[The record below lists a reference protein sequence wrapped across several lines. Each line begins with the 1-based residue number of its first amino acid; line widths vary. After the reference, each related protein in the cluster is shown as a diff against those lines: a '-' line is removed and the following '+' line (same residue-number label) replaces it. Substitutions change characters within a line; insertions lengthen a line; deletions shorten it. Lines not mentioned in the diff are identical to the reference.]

1 MKRKVYILEGL
12 DCANCAAK
20 IENKLSKMPGL
31 SDVSVT
37 YATKQLRLSAEDP
50 DALLPQVREVVK
62 SMEPDVEV
70 VERTRGGKQTQTHE
84 HSHHDHD
91 HHDHEHHHEHGAGC
105 GCVHDHHDHEHHHDH
120 GESCGC
126 GHDHHDHEHHHD
138 HKEGPHATRSH
149 THFVEEFHHVEGH
162 PEDCDCEQCHSF
174 VEYCDVC
181 GESLAKCTCH
191 MPDEDLEKRVYILE
205 GIDCANCAAKIEA
218 KIRQMPEVGFA
229 SVAFATK
236 QLRVSANNQ
245 DELLPKMQAVVD
257 SIEDG
262 VTIVPRKRKKITS
275 VSDTKLYILEG
286 LDCANCAAKI
296 EAKLKTMDGVDDVTI
311 TYATRQMKLSAK
323 NPDAM
328 IPAIQATIDSMED
341 GVTVVP
347 KERNVAAAAGE
358 KKEPIWKNPLFS
370 IGIGAALFVV
380 GEILEHVG
388 AGQIPLL
395 VLFLIAYL
403 ILGGKVLMTAA
414 RNIAKGQVRAE
425 PFPDHGGCG
434 SAAGSGKPCGW

>member
-1 MKRKVYILEGL
+1 M
-12 DCANCAAK
+12 
-20 IENKLSKMPGL
+20 
-31 SDVSVT
+31 
-37 YATKQLRLSAEDP
+37 
-50 DALLPQVREVVK
+50 
-62 SMEPDVEV
+62 
-70 VERTRGGKQTQTHE
+70 
-84 HSHHDHD
+84 
-91 HHDHEHHHEHGAGC
+91 
-105 GCVHDHHDHEHHHDH
+105 
-120 GESCGC
+120 
-126 GHDHHDHEHHHD
+126 
-138 HKEGPHATRSH
+138 
-149 THFVEEFHHVEGH
+149 EGH

-347 KERNVAAAAGE
+347 KEMLPRRPE
-358 KKEPIWKNPLFS
+358 KRRSQSGRIRCFPS
-370 IGIGAALFVV
+370 AS
-380 GEILEHVG
+380 
-388 AGQIPLL
+388 
-395 VLFLIAYL
+395 
-403 ILGGKVLMTAA
+403 A
-414 RNIAKGQVRAE
+414 RRCLWWARSLNMWEQVR
-425 PFPDHGGCG
+425 FRCLYC
-434 SAAGSGKPCGW
+434 S